1 MMNIKNKKQHFTIC
15 LISLLCLF
23 CLNVAAQK
31 SLISSLNEAVIPIQ
45 TTEAD
50 SSFGDLQKLDKVLAG
65 KRIVALGEATHGT
78 KEFFTVKERMI
89 KYLIT
94 VQGFRTIVFEADF
107 AGTFVMNDYVL
118 YNKGTA
124 KEGLSKMT
132 LGIYYTKEFLDL
144 VEWVRNYNLTKPIG
158 DRVRFYGCDMQ
169 FAFNSGEILKE
180 KLTQLGI
187 SLSPQA
193 LKGLDFISSWAY
205 TKPNK
210 ETLPLLESLKTELL
224 TSIAG
229 DNPSKRSVDHQII
242 NAVIQTVDYA
252 KAAPLLYNL
261 SIVCDKYMADNI
273 SWIYEHENR
282 NKTIVWAHNLHIA
295 KDKTLNDNLP
305 MGYYLNEKF
314 GLGYYAM
321 GFGFNSGYLGG
332 WNSQQKKS
340 VIYTIP
346 DVQLKNSSDF
356 VFAQLSA
363 PNFIIDFGTASS
375 NPVIK
380 QFLNTKVYSRA
391 IGGSYIEKEHAEG
404 KGTYQMLNKMY
415 DAIIFIRNT
424 TASIPLN

>member
-1 MMNIKNKKQHFTIC
+1 MMPNKKQHFTIC
-15 LISLLCLF
+15 FILSLCLF
-23 CLNVAAQK
+23 CFNVAAQK
-31 SLISSLNEAVIPIQ
+31 SLISSLNETIIPLQ
-45 TTEAD
+45 TTEPD
-50 SSFGDLQKLDKVLAG
+50 SSFGDLQGLDKVLAG

-78 KEFFTVKERMI
+78 REFFSVKERII

-94 VQGFRTIVFEADF
+94 VHGFKTIVFEADF
-107 AGTFVMNDYVL
+107 AGTSVMNDYVL

-124 KEGLSKMT
+124 KEALSKMT
-132 LGIYYTKEFLDL
+132 LGIYYTKEFVDL

-180 KLTQLGI
+180 KLNKLGI

-193 LKGLDFISSWAY
+193 SKGLDFISSWAY

-210 ETLPLLESLKTELL
+210 EILPLLESLKTELL

-229 DNPSKRSVDHQII
+229 DNLPKRSVDHQII
-242 NAVIQTVDYA
+242 NAVIQTIDYA

-261 SIVCDKYMADNI
+261 NIVRDKYMADNI
-273 SWIYEHENR
+273 SWIYEHENE
-282 NKTIVWAHNLHIA
+282 NKTIIWAHNLHIA
-295 KDKTLNDNLP
+295 KDKTLNNNLP

-314 GLGYYAM
+314 GAGYYAA
-321 GFGFNSGYLGG
+321 GFGFNSGYMSG
-332 WNSQQKKS
+332 WNNQQKKT

-346 DVQLKNSSDF
+346 DVKIKNSSDF
-356 VFAQLSA
+356 IFAQLFA

-380 QFLNTKVYSRA
+380 QFLNTKVHSRSM
-391 IGGSYIEKEHAEG
+391 GGSYNEKEQATG
-404 KGTYQMLNKMY
+404 KGSYQMLNKMY

-424 TASIPLN
+424 TASTPLN

>member
-1 MMNIKNKKQHFTIC
+1 MTNIKNKKKHFTIYFI
-15 LISLLCLF
+15 LLLCLSCF
-23 CLNVAAQK
+23 NVAAQK
-31 SLISSLNEAVIPIQ
+31 SLIPSLNEAVIPLQ

-50 SSFGDLQKLDKVLAG
+50 SSFGDLQGLDKVLAG

-78 KEFFTVKERMI
+78 REFFTVKERMI

-94 VQGFRTIVFEADF
+94 VHGFKTIVFEADF
-107 AGTFVMNDYVL
+107 GGTFVMNDYVL

-124 KEGLSKMT
+124 KDGLSKMT

-144 VEWVRNYNLTKPIG
+144 VEWVRNYNLSKPIK

-169 FAFNSGEILKE
+169 FAFNSGEILKG
-180 KLTQLGI
+180 KLVQLGI

-193 LKGLDFISSWAY
+193 LKGLDFISRWAY

-229 DNPSKRSVDHQII
+229 DTLPKRSVDHQII
-242 NAVIQTVDYA
+242 NAVIQTIDYA

-261 SIVCDKYMADNI
+261 NIVRDKYMADNI
-273 SWIYEHENR
+273 SWVYEHENE
-282 NKTIVWAHNLHIA
+282 NKTIVWAHNQHIA
-295 KDKTLNDNLP
+295 KDKTLNNNLP

-321 GFGFNSGYLGG
+321 GFGFNSGYMSG
-332 WNSQQKKS
+332 WNSQQKKP

-346 DVQLKNSSDF
+346 DVKIKNSSDF
-356 VFAQLSA
+356 IFAQVSA
-363 PNFIIDFGTASS
+363 PNFITDFRTASS
-375 NPVIK
+375 NPIIK
-380 QFLNTKVYSRA
+380 QFLNTKVHSRS
-391 IGGSYIEKEHAEG
+391 IGATYIEKEHAEG

-415 DAIIFIRNT
+415 DAIIFIRKT
-424 TASIPLN
+424 TASTPLN